1 MGILSINNKLRTW
14 LRLLL
19 YIVGVVVVSSIAA
32 GLIGGTL
39 FLTGDY
45 QHLAEMGAD
54 TRVTP
59 TVVYSQLVFA
69 VIASIGLFALSVLI
83 RRFLD
88 KEKRPLYSLGFD
100 FKRAP
105 LAYLWG
111 FLLGA
116 VLLSVGYGIQVIFG
130 VIEPGYS
137 GGWFDSPVL
146 LIGVSVM
153 FFFSALFEELL
164 MRGYPTKILDEAAP
178 RIFAVAI
185 PSVLFGLLHL
195 TNPGTTWLSTVNITL
210 SGALLGLVYLKS
222 GSLWL
227 AAGLHFGWNFAQGP
241 LFGLGVSGLSGYP
254 TLLKGCPAGYWL
266 WSGGDFGLEGSLV
279 ATVLVT
285 VAIILL
291 IVIKRFPL
299 INLSKRNHPATV

>member
-1 MGILSINNKLRTW
+1 MGIFSINNKLRTW

-19 YIVGVVVVSSIAA
+19 YIVGAIVITLIAA
-32 GLIGGTL
+32 AALGITL

-45 QHLAEMGAD
+45 QQLKTMGAD
-54 TRVTP
+54 LRITP
-59 TVVYSQLVFA
+59 ALVYSQLCFA
-69 VIASIGLFALSVLI
+69 VIASAGLFGLSVLL
-83 RRFLD
+83 RRFSD
-88 KEKRPLYSLGFD
+88 KEKRPSYSLGLD

-111 FLLGA
+111 FILGILLLSAGYGVQVLLGL
-116 VLLSVGYGIQVIFG
+116 V
-130 VIEPGYS
+130 EPGYS
-137 GGWFDSPVL
+137 GGWFASPVL
-146 LIGVSVM
+146 FIGVFVM

-178 RIFAVAI
+178 RFFAVAI
-185 PSVLFGLLHL
+185 PSVLFGLMHL

-254 TLLKGCPAGYWL
+254 TLLKGYPAGHWL
-266 WSGGDFGLEGSLV
+266 WSGGDFGLEGSLI
-279 ATVLVT
+279 ATAVII
-285 VAIILL
+285 VAIVALT
-291 IVIKRFPL
+291 VIRRFPL
-299 INLSKRNHPATV
+299 VDFSDYSG